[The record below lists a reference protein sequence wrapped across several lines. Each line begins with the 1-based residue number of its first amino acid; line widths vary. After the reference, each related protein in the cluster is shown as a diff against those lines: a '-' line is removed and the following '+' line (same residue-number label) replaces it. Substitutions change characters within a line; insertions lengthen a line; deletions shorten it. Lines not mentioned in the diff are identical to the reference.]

1 MNILR
6 ALNFSPFFHVS
17 CDENFGTFIS
27 GGTYRYSVLATIW
40 GTSKLYF
47 ITFRKNEK
55 FKLFHIVRFST
66 LCPPID
72 PAQIDEKTKSYATT
86 IQDQADE
93 SLNAQLDFLKESYA
107 SNLTSEASMD
117 NRVSSYVA
125 AYLVL
130 IGFFAY
136 LFHEIWS
143 IHTSSIFWIDLAIFL
158 AGTLF
163 LYSSGT
169 FLWRFLRVRESVRS
183 TFRDLRNDS
192 TLRKRVELAY
202 TNWYSS
208 KEELRR
214 LASHVKNIEHNLAA
228 SLAIAILAWLTF
240 FYFSNATPVKQFA
253 PSTAAHTQQTNAPD
267 VDINIVL
274 QTLKA
279 IGKESLHPN
288 RYILGT
294 EEAKLQRKIIADF
307 LKLYVEPDQIIE
319 ITIDGTLTSG
329 KRLLILREE

>member
-1 MNILR
+1 MKILR
-6 ALNFSPFFHVS
+6 ALNFSPLFHVS
-17 CDENFGTFIS
+17 CDENFGTYIS
-27 GGTYRYSVLATIW
+27 GGTYRYSLLATLW

-47 ITFRKNEK
+47 LTFRRNEK
-55 FKLFHIVRFST
+55 LKLFHTVRFST
-66 LCPPID
+66 LCPPTGQ
-72 PAQIDEKTKSYATT
+72 AQVDEKTRSYAAT

-136 LFHEIWS
+136 LFHEIWGVR
-143 IHTSSIFWIDLAIFL
+143 TVSIFWPNLIIFL
-158 AGTLF
+158 VGILF
-163 LYSSGT
+163 LYSSGA
-169 FLWRFLRVRESVRS
+169 FLWRFLMVRDSVRS
-183 TFRDLRNDS
+183 TFRDLRNDA

-202 TNWYSS
+202 TNWYAT
-208 KEELRR
+208 KEELRW

-228 SLAIAILAWLTF
+228 SLAVAILTWLTF
-240 FYFSNATPVKQFA
+240 FYFSNTTPVKQ
-253 PSTAAHTQQTNAPD
+253 STSSSAMHTQQANGTDMDMN
-267 VDINIVL
+267 VLL
-274 QTLKA
+274 QTLEA

-294 EEAKLQRKIIADF
+294 EEAKPQRKIIADF

-319 ITIDGTLTSG
+319 ITIDGTLPSG
-329 KRLLILREE
+329 ERLLILREE

>member
-6 ALNFSPFFHVS
+6 ALNSSPFLHVS
-17 CDENFGTFIS
+17 CDENFGTCIS
-27 GGTYRYSVLATIW
+27 EGTYRYSLFAALW

-47 ITFRKNEK
+47 LTFRKNEK
-55 FKLFHIVRFST
+55 LKLFHIIRFST

-72 PAQIDEKTKSYATT
+72 QAQVDEKTKSYAAT
-86 IQDQADE
+86 IQDQADK
-93 SLNAQLDFLKESYA
+93 SLDVQLDFLKESYA

-136 LFHEIWS
+136 LFHEIWGVR
-143 IHTSSIFWIDLAIFL
+143 TASIFWPILIIFL
-158 AGTLF
+158 VGILF
-163 LYSSGT
+163 LYSSGA
-169 FLWRFLRVRESVRS
+169 FLWQFLRVRDSVRS

-202 TNWYSS
+202 TNWYAT
-208 KEELRR
+208 KEELKR

-228 SLAIAILAWLTF
+228 SLAIAIIAWLTF

-253 PSTAAHTQQTNAPD
+253 SSTAAHTQQANGLNVGMNA
-267 VDINIVL
+267 VL
-274 QTLKA
+274 QTLEA

-294 EEAKLQRKIIADF
+294 KEAKPQRKIIADL
-307 LKLYVEPDQIIE
+307 LKLYVEPDQIME
-319 ITIDGTLTSG
+319 ITIDGTLPSG
-329 KRLLILREE
+329 KHLLILREE